1 MFYGSPWCRAHC
13 KYARF
18 FHGWIRMWLFMYCAG
33 LKHCP
38 HLLQQFI
45 YIRGSRMRY
54 KNVHSVTTVNSWN
67 SPEEPQ
73 DWSHCRDDSF
83 RTWTCKVCDNVSCHK
98 ELWRTTLEKSIFRTR
113 NCKPCN
119 KELVLRRALKKN
131 FLGPYWWKAFKG
143 FGFVNFVVNFLLEIE
158 SWKTTR
164 TFLFSRKASNFCI
177 FWHFYFEFFL

>member
-1 MFYGSPWCRAHC
+1 
-13 KYARF
+13 
-18 FHGWIRMWLFMYCAG
+18 
-33 LKHCP
+33 
-38 HLLQQFI
+38 
-45 YIRGSRMRY
+45 MRY
-54 KNVHSVTTVNSWN
+54 NNVDSVTTVNSWN

-83 RTWTCKVCDNVSCHK
+83 RTWTCKVCDNVSCQK
-98 ELWRTTLEKSIFRTR
+98 ELWRTTMEKSIFRTR

-177 FWHFYFEFFL
+177 FWHFYFEFFFIIMAYKLRKVRPSKLCIGLALQTL

>member
-13 KYARF
+13 KCARF

-45 YIRGSRMRY
+45 YIRGTRMRY
-54 KNVHSVTTVNSWN
+54 DYVDSVTTVNSWN

-83 RTWTCKVCDNVSCHK
+83 RTWTCKVCDNVSCQK
-98 ELWRTTLEKSIFRTR
+98 ELWRTTMEKSIFRTR
-113 NCKPCN
+113 NCKPFN
-119 KELVLRRALKKN
+119 KELVLRGALKN
-131 FLGPYWWKAFKG
+131 HLLGPLVKSLQRIWICE
-143 FGFVNFVVNFLLEIE
+143 LC
-158 SWKTTR
+158 R
-164 TFLFSRKASNFCI
+164 
-177 FWHFYFEFFL
+177 